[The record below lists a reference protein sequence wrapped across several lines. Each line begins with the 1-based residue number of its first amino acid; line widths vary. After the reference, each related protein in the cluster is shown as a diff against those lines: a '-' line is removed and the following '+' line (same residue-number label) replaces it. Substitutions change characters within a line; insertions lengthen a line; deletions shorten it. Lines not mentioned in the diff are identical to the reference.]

1 VKVAL
6 QPSQKIAKRSKTCYG
21 IIFITSNTNLEK
33 GGNKEVEMRK
43 GRKGRKRVDTRGGRR
58 RGQKGGYK
66 GFILL
71 Q

>member
-33 GGNKEVEMRK
+33 GGKKEVARWEKVGK
-43 GRKGRKRVDTRGGRR
+43 GERG
-58 RGQKGGYK
+58 
-66 GFILL
+66 
-71 Q
+71 